1 MAEGSEHMVDYET
14 GAVILN
20 DTTVP
25 DEDIMEALKTQ
36 HPEFRAIQQWTSNF
50 QAPNINRSG
59 SRYGGIFDRDRYLT
73 PDNIFAQFKTAKDA
87 AENDD
92 TVSGVLETTEA
103 LAFSSMAIECDDEDE
118 EDIWNQ
124 ILDDMNLD
132 HMLRAMWREQFTT
145 SQFYAITHW
154 GTKTYKVRGTG
165 QGGRGRKKQMKL
177 TVPKGITL
185 IDPLKVVPVGN
196 FAFGQ
201 ERLVYI
207 ADNTEAEDFDKVL
220 AGKNTADVVVRN
232 VIEGRH
238 NPSRDEK
245 KKLVAITGKN
255 CDNLYFLNPD
265 KVWRHTD
272 TRPSYERFANCRM
285 KSVFEI
291 LDLKQQ
297 LRQMDRAYLI
307 GGTNFIVLVKKGS
320 DEYPAKPAEI
330 NALASQVRATARV
343 PVIVG
348 DHRLEIEII
357 TPKLD
362 NTLKPERYNT
372 LDARITARLY
382 QMFMTGNYAAGAKGD
397 DSIKLARVVARG
409 IESRRHMLRKSVE
422 KHVLLKGFEKNAD
435 KLTSEPKLL
444 FHPKRIALDFD
455 QNVALFMQDLADRGH
470 ISRDTLLSEFDFDQ
484 SEEARKREREAD
496 HYDEIMAPRNV
507 PFGGGGEDPQSED
520 NPDDNSDEGTDPRRD
535 GRNGGGNNN
544 GGGMNRDSKRPNNSR
559 PTNNSPARRRDNQQD
574 KNKRESE

>member
-1 MAEGSEHMVDYET
+1 MAEGSEHMVDPEM
-14 GAVILN
+14 GAVVLN
-20 DTTVP
+20 DTTIP
-25 DEDIMEALKTQ
+25 DEDVMEALKNQ
-36 HPEFRAIQQWTSNF
+36 HPEFQAIQRWTSNF
-50 QAPNINRSG
+50 STTSSSG
-59 SRYGGIFDRDRYLT
+59 NGRYGGIFDRDRYLT
-73 PDNIFAQFKTAKDA
+73 PDNIFNQFKTAKDA

-103 LAFSSMAIECDDEDE
+103 LAFSSMSIECEDEDE
-118 EDIWNQ
+118 ENVWGQ
-124 ILDDMNLD
+124 IVDDLNLD
-132 HMLRAMWREQFTT
+132 SMLRAMWREQFTV

-154 GTKTYKVRGTG
+154 GTKTYRVKGTSKSG
-165 QGGRGRKKQMKL
+165 VKKKKQYKL

-201 ERLVYI
+201 EKLVYV
-207 ADNTEAEDFDKVL
+207 ADQTEGADFDKVL
-220 AGKNTADVVVRN
+220 AGENTADVVVRN
-232 VIEGRH
+232 VIQGRYV
-238 NPSRDEK
+238 PSRDEK
-245 KKLVAITGKN
+245 KKLQTITGKN
-255 CDNLYFLNPD
+255 CDHLFFLNPD

-272 TRPSYERFANCRM
+272 TRPSYERFAICRM

-409 IESRRHMLRKSVE
+409 IESRRHMIRKAIE
-422 KHVLLKGFEKNAD
+422 KEILLKAFEKNSD
-435 KLTSEPKLL
+435 KLDSEPRLL

-484 SEEARKREREAD
+484 SEEARKREREIE
-496 HYDEIMAPRNV
+496 HYDDILAPRAV
-507 PFGGGGEDPQSED
+507 PFGGEGGDPQSDDEED
-520 NPDDNSDEGTDPRRD
+520 DKKNEDSNPRRE
-535 GRNGGGNNN
+535 GRNGGTTN
-544 GGGMNRDSKRPNNSR
+544 GGGRNRDSQRPNDSR
-559 PTNNSPARRRDNQQD
+559 SANNSPKRRRDNQQD